1 MARFL
6 SGRRA
11 AALLTMTVCDA
22 SAHTPHAIV
31 MRLNTELHA
40 ILAMP
45 NTRERLAA
53 LGLEPVRTSPEEHA
67 AEIKTEFARWTPIT
81 KATGMRID

>member
-1 MARFL
+1 ML
-6 SGRRA
+6 CCG
-11 AALLTMTVCDA
+11 LLTA
-22 SAHTPHAIV
+22 SAHTPHVLV

-45 NTRERLAA
+45 NTRERLTA
-53 LGLEPVRTSPEEHA
+53 LGLEPIPTSPEEHA
-67 AEIKTEFARWTPIT
+67 AKIKTEFARWTPIT